1 MMLHTFWVH
10 WFAILAL
17 LLLMQ
22 PALFTK
28 NVTLESNDAPLE
40 LPPAAKGK
48 PNSPVLEQRDTVE
61 RVNKDVEAKEEVIN
75 PPAPVEEVLPP
86 ARESNIV
93 SEQNGTPTVNRP
105 NSQHQLRARQAAG
118 ANNPPANENVDVVTQ
133 ITVIDEPTNNGE
145 EQGQETVTIDTTV
158 TNPPTS
164 PTSRPTNNDNKNEND
179 SNSNTTV
186 IIVVVVVVVVV
197 IIAIVAGIFIFRKWK
212 RRSQRQANMKEALP
226 ANFFSRTQETDAMFL
241 RQLND

>member
-1 MMLHTFWVH
+1 MMLHKFWVH

-22 PALFTK
+22 PALLTK
-28 NVTLESNDAPLE
+28 NVTLESNNDAPLE

-48 PNSPVLEQRDTVE
+48 PSPPVLEQRSTVE
-61 RVNKDVEAKEEVIN
+61 EDVEAKEEVIKN

-86 ARESNIV
+86 VRESNIL

-105 NSQHQLRARQAAG
+105 NSQHQLRARQEAG

-133 ITVIDEPTNNGE
+133 ITVIDEPTDNGE
-145 EQGQETVTIDTTV
+145 GQGQETVTIDTTI
-158 TNPPTS
+158 TNPPAS
-164 PTSRPTNNDNKNEND
+164 PTSRPTNNDNKNEDD